1 MSSRSSGTRERILSA
16 AEKLVL
22 RNGFNSTNIEDILE
36 PAAIT
41 KSGFFYHFAGKNDL
55 AKALVRRYLDQD
67 EQLFRNLFARADSL
81 TEDPVQRLLIFLK
94 LFAETMAT
102 LEHTHPGCL
111 VVTFTYES
119 YQLDSEITELVK
131 SGVTG
136 WRDIITRRLLE
147 AAEKSPLPDG
157 ATVEDIAD
165 MFTSSVEGGILLSRI
180 FQNNSRLEQQILLYR
195 DYLRRLFNAM

>member
-16 AEKLVL
+16 AEKLIL

-36 PAAIT
+36 SAAIT

-55 AKALVRRYLDQD
+55 AKALVQRYLEQD

-102 LEHTHPGCL
+102 LEYTHPGCL

-136 WRDIITRRLLE
+136 WRDMMTRRLME
-147 AAEKSPLPDG
+147 AAKKSPLPDG
-157 ATVEDIAD
+157 VTVENIAD

-180 FQNNSRLEQQILLYR
+180 FQNNDRLAQQILLYR
-195 DYLRRLFNAM
+195 DYLRRLFNAV